1 MSHPHVPTL
10 IGLNLYIILSKKRT
24 QLFLL
29 EEGIALHLVYSRH
42 RRKLRH
48 KFLPD
53 LRCHVADANGSYLPS
68 ALLPP
73 GFPCSGHIPVGLVQQ
88 IQVYIVKPQFFQRC
102 FKTFLCCFI
111 SIILEPEFA
120 CDKISSLGIPL
131 SFTAFPTSASLKYAA
146 AVFNMTVSC
155 LYARVTASYVAPSF
169 GIRNTPNPT
178 AGILFPSFKV
188 TISIAHTS

>member
-1 MSHPHVPTL
+1 MSQRL

-53 LRCHVADANGSYLPS
+53 LRCHVADANGSYLS
-68 ALLPP
+68 FRLCFLQ

-120 CDKISSLGIPL
+120 CDKNLFSG
-131 SFTAFPTSASLKYAA
+131 
-146 AVFNMTVSC
+146 
-155 LYARVTASYVAPSF
+155 
-169 GIRNTPNPT
+169 NPT

-188 TISIAHTS
+188 TISIAHTSWIFRLFSRESFRPPYLYSNVRIWKSTMSIKH

>member
-1 MSHPHVPTL
+1 MSQRL

-53 LRCHVADANGSYLPS
+53 LRCHVADANGSYLS
-68 ALLPP
+68 FRLCFLQ

-120 CDKISSLGIPL
+120 CDKNLFSGNPAVLYRFSHL
-131 SFTAFPTSASLKYAA
+131 SFVKICGRCI
-146 AVFNMTVSC
+146 NMTVSC
-155 LYARVTASYVAPSF
+155 L
-169 GIRNTPNPT
+169 
-178 AGILFPSFKV
+178 
-188 TISIAHTS
+188 